1 MAITVTADRT
11 KKLPVAMDGG
21 ECTVEIRALRERQRS
36 RAAIVF
42 GRMGRAWERFNASRP
57 PEPKEGEEPP
67 RLSDEQQEEF
77 LGAMA
82 DLMDQLIPAAAYGLK
97 SVEGLVDQNGKALVV
112 PEGFEDRQ
120 EFLETFF
127 GFQQLMVIAMA
138 TVEFNSVL
146 ERDAGN

>member
-42 GRMGRAWERFNASRP
+42 GRMGRAWDRFQKSQP
-57 PEPKEGEEPP
+57 PAPAEGEAPD
-67 RLSDEQQEEF
+67 RLGDEQQEEF
-77 LGAMA
+77 LEAMA

-97 SVEGLVDQNGKALVV
+97 SVEGLNGANGKALVV
-112 PEGFEDRQ
+112 PESFEDRQ
-120 EFLETFF
+120 EFLETYF
-127 GFQQLMVIAMA
+127 GFRQLMVIAMA
-138 TVEFNSVL
+138 TVEFNSVS